1 MSLAMGSPM
10 TKPSSKL
17 QIDERQIDDITVL
30 TLRGEITADDGDLVF
45 GRCVDELIKKGQVKI
60 VLNLADVTYIDSS
73 GVGMMVAESKTV
85 YGQGGVM
92 KLAHLTARSHHLLAM
107 LKLKLVFEIF
117 EDEASALRSF
127 AWGPRR

>member
-1 MSLAMGSPM
+1 M

-17 QIDERQIDDITVL
+17 QIDERQIEDITVL

-45 GRCVDELIKKGQVKI
+45 GRRVDELIKKGQVKI

-73 GVGMMVAESKTV
+73 GVGMMVAESKAV

-92 KLAHLTARSHHLLAM
+92 KLAHLSARSHHLLAM

-127 AWGPRR
+127 VWGPRR

>member
-1 MSLAMGSPM
+1 M

-17 QIDERQIDDITVL
+17 QIDERQIEDITVL
-30 TLRGEITADDGDLVF
+30 NLRGEITADDGDLVL
-45 GRCVDELIKKGQVKI
+45 GRHVDELIKKGQVRI

-92 KLAHLTARSHHLLAM
+92 KLAHLSARSHHLLAM

-117 EDEASALRSF
+117 EDEASELRRF
-127 AWGPRR
+127 VWGTRR